1 MSGIAFFSL
10 ITPLTEYRLDTN
22 YCKGTTAKPV
32 LGKKFSGLKYSNDDG
47 SVEIKSWIE
56 GIEARSPSPDL
67 LTEFDKTIDG
77 SIGGFGTTTEKMY
90 KSDRS
95 VPIFEFRG
103 LRLTK
108 TSEFESF
115 MDEVD
120 TVVQKLH
127 EKYADVP
134 QKKRRGV
141 TSACQSS
148 TTTTTTLSTPTPT
161 KGCQSPDHDGLVSFT
176 LDDGNTALAD
186 FSAQCQGVELKPRGP
201 IGCIIYY
208 EPCDQRDDG
217 KTLDIV
223 MTVEQTEWKS
233 GVTQTWPDGQEMVDA
248 VVDIINSCDTTTTTK
263 KWGGFK
269 SVSVDAGM
277 RMYNVS
283 ANENGK
289 HPAPKGFHVAKFK
302 PTSKNCDA

>member
-1 MSGIAFFSL
+1 MTSLFFAL
-10 ITPLTEYRLDTN
+10 ITSLTEHRLDKD
-22 YCKGTTAKPV
+22 YCRGTTAKPIP
-32 LGKKFSGLKYSNDDG
+32 LKRFSLLKYTNDDG
-47 SVEIKSWIE
+47 SVNIKSWIE
-56 GIEARSPSPDL
+56 GIGAGSPSPDL

-77 SIGGFGTTTEKMY
+77 SIGGLGSTTEKMY

-103 LRLTK
+103 LRTTK

-115 MDEVD
+115 MDEAD
-120 TVVQKLH
+120 TTVQKLH

-134 QKKRRGV
+134 QKKKRGA
-141 TSACQSS
+141 TSTCQPS
-148 TTTTTTLSTPTPT
+148 TATTTTLSTAKPTQ
-161 KGCQSPDHDGLVSFT
+161 GCQSPDHDGLVSFT
-176 LDDGNTALAD
+176 LDEGNTALAD
-186 FSAQCQGVELKPRGP
+186 FNAQCQGVELKPGGP
-201 IGCIIYY
+201 IGCIMYY
-208 EPCDQRDDG
+208 EPCDQPDKG

-233 GVTQTWPDGQEMVDA
+233 GVTQTWPDVQEMMKA
-248 VVDIINSCDTTTTTK
+248 VVGIINSCDTTTTTK

-283 ANENGK
+283 ANENGE
-289 HPAPKGFHVAKFK
+289 HPAPKGFHIAQFK
-302 PTSKNCDA
+302 PTGKNCKA